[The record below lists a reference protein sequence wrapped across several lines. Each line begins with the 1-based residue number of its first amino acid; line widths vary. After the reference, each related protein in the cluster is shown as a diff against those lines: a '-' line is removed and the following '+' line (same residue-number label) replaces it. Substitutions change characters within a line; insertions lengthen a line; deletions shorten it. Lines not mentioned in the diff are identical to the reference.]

1 MGNYVKPI
9 CRNCHFLSKEYREA
23 NTGRVLVFNL
33 TQIDREKI
41 AQTPD
46 EDMFE
51 PYSLNCHMGVWDEG
65 VMGGV
70 KKRGTMINLTP
81 RGLSCFFFPYN
92 PAMLFDAAKELQKRQ
107 DENMQLK
114 VSNSYTRAGLWIAAG
129 ALAVNTLLE
138 FLKQT

>member
-1 MGNYVKPI
+1 MKEI

-65 VMGGV
+65 VMGGT
-70 KKRGTMINLTP
+70 KERDTMINLTS
-81 RGLSCFFFPYN
+81 RASSCFFFPYN
-92 PAMLFDAAKELQKRQ
+92 PAMLFNAAKELQKRQ
-107 DENMQLK
+107 DENTQLK
-114 VSNSYTRAGLWIAAG
+114 NSNSYTRAGLWIAAG

>member
-1 MGNYVKPI
+1 MKEI

-65 VMGGV
+65 VMGGT
-70 KKRGTMINLTP
+70 KERDTMINLTS
-81 RGLSCFFFPYN
+81 RASSCFFFPYN
-92 PAMLFDAAKELQKRQ
+92 PAMLFNAAKELQKRQ
-107 DENMQLK
+107 DENTQLK
-114 VSNSYTRAGLWIAAG
+114 NSNSYTRAGLWIAAC

>member
-1 MGNYVKPI
+1 MKAI

-23 NTGRVLVFNL
+23 NTGRVLVFTL

-65 VMGGV
+65 LMGG
-70 KKRGTMINLTP
+70 KKERDTMINLTS
-81 RGLSCFFFPYN
+81 RASSCFFFPYN
-92 PAMLFDAAKELQKRQ
+92 PAMLFSAAKELQKRQ
-107 DENMQLK
+107 DENRQLK
-114 VSNSYTRAGLWIAAG
+114 NSNSYTRAGLWLASG
-129 ALAVNTLLE
+129 ALAVNTILE

>member
-1 MGNYVKPI
+1 MKEI
-9 CRNCHFLSKEYREA
+9 CRNCHFLSKEYGEA
-23 NTGRVLVFNL
+23 NTDRVLVFNL

-65 VMGGV
+65 VMGGT
-70 KKRGTMINLTP
+70 KERDTMINLTP
-81 RGLSCFFFPYN
+81 RASSCFFFPYN

-107 DENMQLK
+107 DETKQLK
-114 VSNSYTRAGLWIAAG
+114 KSNFYTRVALWVAAE
-129 ALAVNTLLE
+129 ALAFNALVE
-138 FLKQT
+138 FLKQA

>member
-1 MGNYVKPI
+1 MKEI

-23 NTGRVLVFNL
+23 NTGRALVFNL
-33 TQIDREKI
+33 TQLDREKV

-46 EDMFE
+46 EDMFK

-70 KKRGTMINLTP
+70 KERDTMINLTP
-81 RGLSCFFFPYN
+81 RASSCFFFLYN

-107 DENMQLK
+107 DETKQLK
-114 VSNSYTRAGLWIAAG
+114 KSNFHTRVALWVAAG
-129 ALAVNTLLE
+129 ALAFNALVE
-138 FLKQT
+138 FLKQA